1 MQQYFSNR
9 LMRMDGN
16 GLLDYWLKQVS
27 ADPTYCFNKIQQ
39 QIINQKGN
47 RKDKKS
53 LTLNSLSG
61 AFLVLGVGYALAIG
75 AFIVEIVN
83 GLCEKK
89 RSKIQAIKK
98 SIISQQEQSVTHV
111 VRLTTAVAHV
121 IQDHHHTIRPNNAM
135 NKDIDNGPTAVVVQE
150 VPDQTVAGT
159 PRHQQHV
166 EVTTEVYP
174 LNAPLTL

>member
-9 LMRMDGN
+9 LMRMDEN

-47 RKDKKS
+47 RKDKKP

-75 AFIVEIVN
+75 AFIVEMLN

-98 SIISQQEQSVTHV
+98 SIISQKEQSVTQV
-111 VRLTTAVAHV
+111 VGVSAAIAHV
-121 IQDHHHTIRPNNAM
+121 IQDHHSTRPNSKM
-135 NKDIDNGPTAVVVQE
+135 NKDFIKGPTYCCRST
-150 VPDQTVAGT
+150 DGT
-159 PRHQQHV
+159 GSDGGRYSSAAA
-166 EVTTEVYP
+166 TR
-174 LNAPLTL
+174 